1 VELPEGEGFSTV
13 AGLCIHL
20 AERIPAAGD
29 SFSLAEGWSLRVED
43 ANARRV
49 RAVRLIPPP
58 PKPAVADDEG

>member
-1 VELPEGEGFSTV
+1 V